1 MANLPSL
8 SDYNQIL
15 SQKGSVMGNISV
27 IDEDEANDRRN
38 ALENVKSFGE
48 IKTYLSGKPILK
60 KVLENLKKSS
70 SKTVEKMGINKEAV
84 QSNFDAAVDAARGEA
99 QSVIQQGR
107 EAVSNVFTKA
117 APERTDSTELDDFAD
132 VGHTPGPAA
141 KPEGEEADVDIGD
154 TPRASLGD
162 TLGTDKTMVKAV
174 SKDGGVTGDI
184 EEVSGILDDIPGAEI
199 VGLVAGAGAALYG
212 AFHKVANPKPA
223 DNFHI
228 SPQTGVN

>member
-84 QSNFDAAVDAARGEA
+84 QSNFDSAVDAARGEA
-99 QSVIQQGR
+99 QSMIQQGR
-107 EAVSNVFTKA
+107 EAVSNVFSKSPPT
-117 APERTDSTELDDFAD
+117 RTDSTELDDFAD

-141 KPEGEEADVDIGD
+141 KPEGDEPEVDTEDV
-154 TPRASLGD
+154 PRASLGD

-184 EEVSGILDDIPGAEI
+184 EEVSSILDDIPGAEI

-212 AFHKVANPKPA
+212 AFHKVTNPKPA

>member
-84 QSNFDAAVDAARGEA
+84 QSNFDAAVDSARGEA
-99 QSVIQQGR
+99 QSMIQQGR
-107 EAVSNVFTKA
+107 EAVSNVFSKSPPT
-117 APERTDSTELDDFAD
+117 RTDSTELDDFAD

-141 KPEGEEADVDIGD
+141 KPEGDEPEVDTEDV
-154 TPRASLGD
+154 PRASLGD

-184 EEVSGILDDIPGAEI
+184 EEVSGILDDIPGAEVI
-199 VGLVAGAGAALYG
+199 GVVAGVGAALYG
-212 AFHKVANPKPA
+212 AFHHVANPKPA